1 MCGHSKKPRQVL
13 VHHWGAM
20 HSNAS
25 LASRRHLCLGQSW
38 IFCGGQNNSTCCV
51 VLNPTW
57 GNSRVIGRR
66 RVRKVLTCFLS
77 GFRLVR
83 YLTRVSGFRGAC
95 QRQIA
100 SIHLAQVQPS
110 MASQAKEKC
119 FCPSQ
124 TLPCLLVLAWK
135 ATFEKRLILPKIKVV
150 LKWVHPTASLAIE
163 SMLQLFLFLTCL
175 DILQSTIVSLV
186 VQESWSS

>member
-1 MCGHSKKPRQVL
+1 MQHRRISHFTIEMLHECLKCVGHSKKPRQVL

-38 IFCGGQNNSTCCV
+38 IFCGGQNNSTCV

-119 FCPSQ
+119 FCCCP
-124 TLPCLLVLAWK
+124 LALRPAMSRIGMK
-135 ATFEKRLILPKIKVV
+135 K
-150 LKWVHPTASLAIE
+150 
-163 SMLQLFLFLTCL
+163 
-175 DILQSTIVSLV
+175 
-186 VQESWSS
+186 